1 MVRFILFKV
10 INQEYGIFQL
20 LKIQNLLYLL
30 DKMELFVYGIFKME
44 KMLVRLIVWKEN
56 MFGNVIQINK

>member
-20 LKIQNLLYLL
+20 LKIQNLLFLL
-30 DKMELFVYGIFKME
+30 DKIELFVYGIFKME

>member
-44 KMLVRLIVWKEN
+44 KMLVRLIV
-56 MFGNVIQINK
+56 